1 MQYKFI
7 VIDDTGNDYM
17 HGAQFETVAQA
28 QSYVFKHK
36 LAQTHLIYDLS
47 TATVVQQ
54 GVNNEYSKNSV
65 GTSSKRT

>member
-1 MQYKFI
+1 MGVYMQYKFI

-17 HGAQFETVAQA
+17 HGAQFENVAQA

-47 TATVVQQ
+47 TATVVQ
-54 GVNNEYSKNSV
+54 
-65 GTSSKRT
+65 